1 MKCVQTDGR
10 LKRTSAKFS
19 SSGMDVR
26 ENLVF
31 LARTVKASP
40 IRTLV
45 DAVKD
50 ILTEVNMEIDS
61 DGIKIIAM
69 DGTHTI
75 LVHMR
80 LYTDRFDEFYCTQK
94 CILGVDF
101 VNFNKMVKQIKNEDS
116 LVLFMEKSNMS
127 RLGIRIMNG
136 EKQMV
141 TTKYLNLMELDIK
154 PIAIPP
160 VQFPS
165 VITMPSLD
173 FQNIVKDLIQ
183 LGDKVEIKSAENEL
197 SFKLEGGEFGSQE
210 TICMLPKVQKEIVQG
225 YFLLK
230 PLTLFT
236 KCTAMSTDIMI
247 YLKNNYPIIIEYSV
261 AGLGEIKL
269 ALAPSTRTEPAAS
282 VMSHV

>member
-1 MKCVQTDGR
+1 MAANGDY
-10 LKRTSAKFS
+10 
-19 SSGMDVR
+19 
-26 ENLVF
+26 VF
-31 LARTVKASP
+31 YARTVKASP
-40 IRTLV
+40 IRNLV
-45 DAVKD
+45 DSVKD
-50 ILTEVNMEIDS
+50 ILTEVNLEIDA
-61 DGIKIIAM
+61 DGIKILAV

-80 LYTDRFDEFYCTQK
+80 LYADRFDEFICTRK

-101 VNFNKMVKQIKNEDS
+101 VNLNKMVKQIKNEDS
-116 LVLFMEKSNMS
+116 LLLFLERSNMS

-154 PIAIPP
+154 PIEIPP
-160 VQFPS
+160 VSFPC

-173 FQNIVKDLIQ
+173 FQNIIKDLNQ
-183 LGDKVEIKSAENEL
+183 LGDKVEIKSAEDEL
-197 SFKLEGGEFGSQE
+197 SFRLEGGDFGSQE
-210 TICMLPKVQKEIVQG
+210 TICKMPKSQKEIVQG

-247 YLKNNYPIIIEYSV
+247 YLKNNHPMIIEYSV

-269 ALAPSTRTEPAAS
+269 ALAPSNRSEISGAAAS
-282 VMSHV
+282 ISHA

>member
-1 MKCVQTDGR
+1 MENRD
-10 LKRTSAKFS
+10 
-19 SSGMDVR
+19 
-26 ENLVF
+26 NLVF
-31 LARTVKASP
+31 LGRTVKASP

-61 DGIKIIAM
+61 QGIKIMAM

-80 LYTDRFDEFYCTQK
+80 LYADRFDEFFCTQK

-116 LVLFMEKSNMS
+116 LVLFLEKSNMS

-154 PIAIPP
+154 PIEIPP

-173 FQNIVKDLIQ
+173 FQNIIKDLLQ

-197 SFKLEGGEFGSQE
+197 SFRLEGGEFGSQE
-210 TICMLPKVQKEIVQG
+210 TICMLPKAQKEIVQG
-225 YFLLK
+225 YFMLK
-230 PLTLFT
+230 PLSLFT

-247 YLKNNYPIIIEYSV
+247 YLKNIYPIIIEYSV

-269 ALAPSTRTEPAAS
+269 ALAPSSRSEPTAN

>member
-1 MKCVQTDGR
+1 MIRFYLNAPVR
-10 LKRTSAKFS
+10 LIFIR
-19 SSGMDVR
+19 MDNKS
-26 ENLVF
+26 EYVF
-31 LARTVKASP
+31 YARTVKASP

-50 ILTEVNMEIDS
+50 ILTEVNLEIDAA
-61 DGIKIIAM
+61 GIKIMAM

-80 LYTDRFDEFYCTQK
+80 LYADRFDEFLCTEK
-94 CILGVDF
+94 SILGIDF

-116 LVLFMEKSNMS
+116 LLLFMEKRNKS

-141 TTKYLNLMELDIK
+141 TTKYLNLMELDVK
-154 PIAIPP
+154 PIDIPP

-165 VITMPSLD
+165 VISMPSLD
-173 FQNIVKDLIQ
+173 FQNIVKDLLQ

-197 SFKLEGGEFGSQE
+197 SFRLEGGEFGSQE
-210 TICMLPKVQKEIVQG
+210 TICVMPKTQKEIVQG

-230 PLTLFT
+230 PLSLFT

-247 YLKNNYPIIIEYSV
+247 YLKNNYPIIVEYSV

-269 ALAPSTRTEPAAS
+269 ALAPSTRSGTTDATNTI
-282 VMSHV
+282 SHS

>member
-1 MKCVQTDGR
+1 M
-10 LKRTSAKFS
+10 
-19 SSGMDVR
+19 
-26 ENLVF
+26 ENKNDYVF
-31 LARTVKASP
+31 YARTVKASP
-40 IRTLV
+40 VRTLV

-50 ILTEVNMEIDS
+50 ILTEVNLEIDNI
-61 DGIKIIAM
+61 GIKIMAM

-80 LYTDRFDEFYCTQK
+80 LYADRFDEFFCHQK

-101 VNFNKMVKQIKNEDS
+101 VNLNKMVKQIKNEDS
-116 LVLFMEKSNMS
+116 LLLFMEKSNMS

-154 PIAIPP
+154 PIEIPA
-160 VQFPS
+160 VHFPS

-173 FQNIVKDLIQ
+173 FQNIIKDLIQ
-183 LGDKVEIKSAENEL
+183 LGDKVEIKSAEQEL
-197 SFKLEGGEFGSQE
+197 SFRLEGGEFGSQE
-210 TICMLPKVQKEIVQG
+210 TICHMPTPQKEIVQG

-230 PLTLFT
+230 PLSLFT
-236 KCTAMSTDIMI
+236 KCTAMSSDIMI

-261 AGLGEIKL
+261 SGLGEIKL
-269 ALAPSTRTEPAAS
+269 ALAPSTRSETSGSANT
-282 VMSHV
+282 VSHI

>member
-1 MKCVQTDGR
+1 
-10 LKRTSAKFS
+10 
-19 SSGMDVR
+19 MDNKS
-26 ENLVF
+26 EYVF
-31 LARTVKASP
+31 YARTVKASP

-50 ILTEVNMEIDS
+50 ILTEVNLEIDAA
-61 DGIKIIAM
+61 GIKIMAM

-80 LYTDRFDEFYCTQK
+80 LYADRFDEFLCTEK
-94 CILGVDF
+94 SILGIDF

-116 LVLFMEKSNMS
+116 LLLFMERKNKS

-141 TTKYLNLMELDIK
+141 TTKYLNLMELDVK
-154 PIAIPP
+154 PIDIPP

-165 VITMPSLD
+165 VISMPSLD
-173 FQNIVKDLIQ
+173 FQNIIKDLLQ

-197 SFKLEGGEFGSQE
+197 SFRLEGGEFGSQE
-210 TICMLPKVQKEIVQG
+210 TICVMPKTQKEIVQG

-230 PLTLFT
+230 PLSLFT

-247 YLKNNYPIIIEYSV
+247 YLKNNYPIIVEYSV

-269 ALAPSTRTEPAAS
+269 ALAPSTRSGTTDATNTI
-282 VMSHV
+282 SHS

>member
-1 MKCVQTDGR
+1 MMGDNQGDY
-10 LKRTSAKFS
+10 
-19 SSGMDVR
+19 
-26 ENLVF
+26 VF
-31 LARTVKASP
+31 FCRTVKASP
-40 IRTLV
+40 VRTLV

-50 ILTEVNMEIDS
+50 ILTEVNLEIDS
-61 DGIKIIAM
+61 AGIKIMAL

-80 LYTDRFDEFYCTQK
+80 LYADRFDEFRCAEK
-94 CILGVDF
+94 CILGIDF

-116 LVLFMEKSNMS
+116 LVLFMEQTNRS

-154 PIAIPP
+154 PIEIPP
-160 VQFPS
+160 VHFPS
-165 VITMPSLD
+165 VISMPSLD
-173 FQNIVKDLIQ
+173 FQNIIKDFIQ
-183 LGDKVEIKSAENEL
+183 LGDKVEVKSAENEL
-197 SFKLEGGEFGSQE
+197 SFRLEGGEFGSQE
-210 TICMLPKVQKEIVQG
+210 TICILPKSQKEIVQG

-230 PLTLFT
+230 PLALFT
-236 KCTAMSTDIMI
+236 KCTAMSSDIFI

-269 ALAPSTRTEPAAS
+269 ALAPYARTESSSTSAENNS
-282 VMSHV
+282 GGR

>member
-1 MKCVQTDGR
+1 MED
-10 LKRTSAKFS
+10 
-19 SSGMDVR
+19 R
-26 ENLVF
+26 EKLVF
-31 LARTVKASP
+31 LGRTVKASP

-61 DGIKIIAM
+61 AGIKIMAM
-69 DGTHTI
+69 DGTRTI

-80 LYTDRFDEFYCTQK
+80 LYADRFDEFFCTQK

-116 LVLFMEKSNMS
+116 LVLFMEKSNLS

-154 PIAIPP
+154 PIEIPP
-160 VQFPS
+160 VHFPS

-173 FQNIVKDLIQ
+173 FQNIVKDLLQ

-197 SFKLEGGEFGSQE
+197 SFRLEGGEFGSQE
-210 TICMLPKVQKEIVQG
+210 TICVLPKKQTEIVQG
-225 YFLLK
+225 YFGLK
-230 PLTLFT
+230 PLSLFT
-236 KCTAMSTDIMI
+236 KCTAMSTDIMMF
-247 YLKNNYPIIIEYSV
+247 LKNNYPIIIEYSV

-269 ALAPSTRTEPAAS
+269 ALAPSTNRTEAAS
-282 VMSHV
+282 NMMSHA

>member
-1 MKCVQTDGR
+1 MED
-10 LKRTSAKFS
+10 
-19 SSGMDVR
+19 R
-26 ENLVF
+26 EKLVF
-31 LARTVKASP
+31 LGRTVKASP

-50 ILTEVNMEIDS
+50 ILTEVNMEIDAA
-61 DGIKIIAM
+61 GIKIMAM
-69 DGTHTI
+69 DGTRTI

-80 LYTDRFDEFYCTQK
+80 LYADRFDEFFCTQK

-116 LVLFMEKSNMS
+116 LVLFMEKSNLS

-154 PIAIPP
+154 PIEIPP
-160 VQFPS
+160 VHFPS

-173 FQNIVKDLIQ
+173 FQNIVKDLLQ

-197 SFKLEGGEFGSQE
+197 SFRLEGGEFGSQE
-210 TICMLPKVQKEIVQG
+210 TICVLPKKQTEIVQG
-225 YFLLK
+225 YFGLK
-230 PLTLFT
+230 PLSLFT
-236 KCTAMSTDIMI
+236 KCTAMSTDIMMF
-247 YLKNNYPIIIEYSV
+247 LKNNYPIIIEYSV

-269 ALAPSTRTEPAAS
+269 ALAPSTNRTETS
-282 VMSHV
+282 SNMMSHA

>member
-1 MKCVQTDGR
+1 MESRDEY
-10 LKRTSAKFS
+10 L
-19 SSGMDVR
+19 
-26 ENLVF
+26 F
-31 LARTVKASP
+31 LINTIKASSF
-40 IRTLV
+40 RTLI

-50 ILTEVNMEIDS
+50 ILTEANIEVDQ
-61 DGIKIIAM
+61 DGLKIMAM

-80 LYTDRFDEFYCTQK
+80 LYANRFDEFHFTRK
-94 CILGVDF
+94 CILGVNMM
-101 VNFNKMVKQIKNEDS
+101 NFNKMVKQIKNDES
-116 LVLFMEKSNMS
+116 LVLFMEKSNTS

-154 PIAIPP
+154 PIKIPH
-160 VQFPS
+160 VEFPS

-173 FQNIVKDLIQ
+173 FQNIVKDLSQ

-197 SFKLEGGEFGSQE
+197 IFRLEGGEFGSQE
-210 TICMLPKVQKEIVQG
+210 TVCVMPKNQTDIVQG

-230 PLTLFT
+230 PLLLFT
-236 KCTAMSTDIMI
+236 KCTGMSPEIMI
-247 YLKNNYPIIIEYSV
+247 YLKNNYPILIEYSV

-269 ALAPSTRTEPAAS
+269 ALAPSTRTESSAAS
-282 VMSHV
+282 

>member
-1 MKCVQTDGR
+1 MAAAAAPKDM
-10 LKRTSAKFS
+10 S
-19 SSGMDVR
+19 
-26 ENLVF
+26 EYVF
-31 LARTVKASP
+31 YARTVKASP
-40 IRTLV
+40 VRNLV

-50 ILTEVNMEIDS
+50 ILTEVNLEVDAA
-61 DGIKIIAM
+61 GIKIMAL

-80 LYTDRFDEFYCTQK
+80 MYADRFDEFHCTQK

-101 VNFNKMVKQIKNEDS
+101 VNLNKMVKQIKNEDS
-116 LVLFMEKSNMS
+116 LLLFMERSNMS

-141 TTKYLNLMELDIK
+141 TTKYLNLMELDIE
-154 PIAIPP
+154 PIEIPP

-165 VITMPSLD
+165 MITMPSLD
-173 FQNIVKDLIQ
+173 FQNIIKDLIQ
-183 LGDKVEIKSAENEL
+183 LGDKVEIKSAEKEL
-197 SFKLEGGEFGSQE
+197 SFRLEGGDFGSQE
-210 TICMLPKVQKEIVQG
+210 TVCMIAKPQKEIVQG

-230 PLTLFT
+230 PLALFT
-236 KCTAMSTDIMI
+236 KCTAMSTDIII

-269 ALAPSTRTEPAAS
+269 ALAPSTRSETSGSAATI
-282 VMSHV
+282 SHT

>member
-1 MKCVQTDGR
+1 
-10 LKRTSAKFS
+10 
-19 SSGMDVR
+19 MDTKGDY
-26 ENLVF
+26 VF
-31 LARTVKASP
+31 QIKTIKASP
-40 IRTLV
+40 FRTLV

-50 ILTEVNMEIDS
+50 ILTEVNLEVDS
-61 DGIKIIAM
+61 QGLKIMAM

-80 LYTDRFDEFYCTQK
+80 LYADRFDEFQCSEK

-101 VNFNKMVKQIKNEDS
+101 VNLNKMVKQIKNEDS
-116 LVLFMEKSNMS
+116 LLLFMERSNRS

-154 PIAIPP
+154 PIEIPP
-160 VQFPS
+160 VHFPS

-173 FQNIVKDLIQ
+173 FQNIIKDLIQ

-197 SFKLEGGEFGSQE
+197 SFRLEGGEFGSQE
-210 TICMLPKVQKEIVQG
+210 TICLMPKTQKEIVQG

-230 PLTLFT
+230 PLALFT
-236 KCTAMSTDIMI
+236 KCTAMSTDIMV

-261 AGLGEIKL
+261 SGLGEIKL
-269 ALAPSTRTEPAAS
+269 ALAPSTRSEPSGSANTI
-282 VMSHV
+282 SHA

>member
-1 MKCVQTDGR
+1 
-10 LKRTSAKFS
+10 
-19 SSGMDVR
+19 MDSR
-26 ENLVF
+26 EHLVF

-50 ILTEVNMEIDS
+50 ILTEVNMEVDT

-80 LYTDRFDEFYCTQK
+80 LYTDRFDEFFCAQK

-160 VQFPS
+160 VAFPS

-173 FQNIVKDLIQ
+173 FQNIVKDLLQ

-197 SFKLEGGEFGSQE
+197 TFKLEGGEFGSQE
-210 TICMLPKVQKEIVQG
+210 TICMLPKTQKEIVQG

>member
-1 MKCVQTDGR
+1 M
-10 LKRTSAKFS
+10 
-19 SSGMDVR
+19 
-26 ENLVF
+26 ENKSDYVF
-31 LARTVKASP
+31 YARTVKASP
-40 IRTLV
+40 IRTLI

-50 ILTEVNMEIDS
+50 ILTEVNLEIDAT
-61 DGIKIIAM
+61 GIKILAM

-80 LYTDRFDEFYCTQK
+80 LYADRFDEFHCTEK
-94 CILGVDF
+94 SILGIDF

-116 LVLFMEKSNMS
+116 LLLFMERSNKS

-141 TTKYLNLMELDIK
+141 TTKYLNLMELTVN
-154 PIAIPP
+154 PIDIPP

-165 VITMPSLD
+165 VISMPSLD
-173 FQNIVKDLIQ
+173 FQNIVKDLLQ

-197 SFKLEGGEFGSQE
+197 SFRLEGGEFGSQE
-210 TICMLPKVQKEIVQG
+210 TICVMPKTQKEIVQG

-230 PLTLFT
+230 PLSLFT

-247 YLKNNYPIIIEYSV
+247 FLKNNYPIIVEYSV

-269 ALAPSTRTEPAAS
+269 ALAPSARSGSTDVSTI
-282 VMSHV
+282 SHS

>member
-1 MKCVQTDGR
+1 MENRD
-10 LKRTSAKFS
+10 
-19 SSGMDVR
+19 
-26 ENLVF
+26 NLVF
-31 LARTVKASP
+31 LGRTVKASP

-61 DGIKIIAM
+61 QGIKIMAM

-80 LYTDRFDEFYCTQK
+80 LYADRFDEFYCSQK

-116 LVLFMEKSNMS
+116 LVLFLEKSNMS

-154 PIAIPP
+154 PIEIPP

-173 FQNIVKDLIQ
+173 FQNIIKDLLQ

-197 SFKLEGGEFGSQE
+197 SFRLEGGEFGSQE
-210 TICMLPKVQKEIVQG
+210 TICMLPKAQKEIVQG
-225 YFLLK
+225 YFMLK
-230 PLTLFT
+230 PLSLFT

-247 YLKNNYPIIIEYSV
+247 YLKNIYPIIIEYSV

-269 ALAPSTRTEPAAS
+269 ALAPSSRSEPAAS

>member
-1 MKCVQTDGR
+1 MLLHLNADALKSSYDPQMDTDS
-10 LKRTSAKFS
+10 KN
-19 SSGMDVR
+19 DY
-26 ENLVF
+26 VF
-31 LARTVKASP
+31 LCRTVKASP
-40 IRTLV
+40 VRTLV

-50 ILTEVNMEIDS
+50 ILTEVNLEVDAN
-61 DGIKIIAM
+61 GIKIMAM

-80 LYTDRFDEFYCTQK
+80 LYADRFDEFFCSEK
-94 CILGVDF
+94 CILGIDF

-116 LVLFMEKSNMS
+116 LLLFMEKSNRS

-154 PIAIPP
+154 PIEIPP
-160 VQFPS
+160 VPFSS

-173 FQNIVKDLIQ
+173 FQNIIKDFIQ
-183 LGDKVEIKSAENEL
+183 LGDKIEIKSAENEL
-197 SFKLEGGEFGSQE
+197 SFRLEGGEFGSQE
-210 TICMLPKVQKEIVQG
+210 TICLMPKSQKDIVQG

-230 PLTLFT
+230 PLALFT
-236 KCTAMSTDIMI
+236 KCTAMSTDIII

-269 ALAPSTRTEPAAS
+269 ALAPYTRSDPTSAANT
-282 VMSHV
+282 MH

>member
-1 MKCVQTDGR
+1 MTDYIRGMEN
-10 LKRTSAKFS
+10 KDKF
-19 SSGMDVR
+19 
-26 ENLVF
+26 VF
-31 LARTVKASP
+31 YARTVKASP
-40 IRTLV
+40 VRTLV

-50 ILTEVNMEIDS
+50 ILTEVNVEVDS
-61 DGIKIIAM
+61 AGIKIIAM

-80 LYTDRFDEFYCTQK
+80 LYADRFDEFYCSQK

-101 VNFNKMVKQIKNEDS
+101 VNLNKMVKQIKNEDS
-116 LVLFMEKSNMS
+116 LVLFLEKGNMS

-141 TTKYLNLMELDIK
+141 TTKYLNLMELDIQ
-154 PIAIPP
+154 PIDIPP
-160 VQFPS
+160 AHFPS

-173 FQNIVKDLIQ
+173 FQNIIKDLIL

-197 SFKLEGGEFGSQE
+197 TFRLEGGEFGSQE
-210 TICMLPKVQKEIVQG
+210 TICLLPKPQKEIVQG

-230 PLTLFT
+230 PLSLFT
-236 KCTAMSTDIMI
+236 KCTPMSTDIMI
-247 YLKNNYPIIIEYSV
+247 YLKNKYPIIIEYSV

-269 ALAPSTRTEPAAS
+269 ALSNSTRNESSGAKL
-282 VMSHV
+282 SHV

>member
-1 MKCVQTDGR
+1 
-10 LKRTSAKFS
+10 
-19 SSGMDVR
+19 MDVFPSKR
-26 ENLVF
+26 RQTSFIHTMDAESKNDYVF
-31 LARTVKASP
+31 LCRTVKASP
-40 IRTLV
+40 VRTLV

-50 ILTEVNMEIDS
+50 ILTEVNLEVDAA
-61 DGIKIIAM
+61 GIKIMAM

-80 LYTDRFDEFYCTQK
+80 LYADRFDEFFCSEK
-94 CILGVDF
+94 CILGIDF

-116 LVLFMEKSNMS
+116 LLLFMEKSNRS

-141 TTKYLNLMELDIK
+141 TTKYLNLMELDVK
-154 PIAIPP
+154 PIEIPP
-160 VQFPS
+160 VPFSS

-173 FQNIVKDLIQ
+173 FQNIIKDFIQ
-183 LGDKVEIKSAENEL
+183 LGDKIEVKSAENEL
-197 SFKLEGGEFGSQE
+197 SFRLEGGEFGSQE
-210 TICMLPKVQKEIVQG
+210 TICLMPKAQKDIVQG

-230 PLTLFT
+230 PLAVFT
-236 KCTAMSTDIMI
+236 KCTAMSTDIII

-269 ALAPSTRTEPAAS
+269 ALAPYTRSDPSAS
-282 VMSHV
+282 ANTLSH

>member
-1 MKCVQTDGR
+1 MAVNESDLSQY
-10 LKRTSAKFS
+10 
-19 SSGMDVR
+19 
-26 ENLVF
+26 VF
-31 LARTVKASP
+31 YARTVKASP
-40 IRTLV
+40 IRNLV

-50 ILTEVNMEIDS
+50 ILTEVNLEIDGG
-61 DGIKIIAM
+61 GIKIMAM

-80 LYTDRFDEFYCTQK
+80 LYADRFDTFHCTQK

-101 VNFNKMVKQIKNEDS
+101 VNLNKMVKQIKNEDS
-116 LVLFMEKSNMS
+116 LLLFLERSNMS

-154 PIAIPP
+154 PIEIPA
-160 VQFPS
+160 VTFPS

-173 FQNIVKDLIQ
+173 FQNIVKDLIL
-183 LGDKVEIKSAENEL
+183 LGDKVEIKSAESEL
-197 SFKLEGGEFGSQE
+197 SFRLEGGDFGSQE
-210 TICMLPKVQKEIVQG
+210 TICMMPKPQKEIVQG

-230 PLTLFT
+230 PLALFT

-269 ALAPSTRTEPAAS
+269 ALAPSSRTEASAAAGGNIT
-282 VMSHV
+282 HV